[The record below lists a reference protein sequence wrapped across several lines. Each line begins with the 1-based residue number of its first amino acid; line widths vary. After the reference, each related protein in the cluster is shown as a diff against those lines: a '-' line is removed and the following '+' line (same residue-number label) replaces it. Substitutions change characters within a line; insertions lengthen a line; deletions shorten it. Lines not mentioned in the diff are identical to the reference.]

1 VANEYLFK
9 EYELCF
15 EQLRFYDSRAES
27 LLKYLCTLTSSVT
40 IALFAVYQLEHGASV
55 GFYKCAMF
63 LAGLVFIATL
73 LLILA
78 MIQNRLYFVYV
89 ARQLNAIRGY
99 LMEVA
104 ADGFTNNQLY
114 TSTDFPALKPASI
127 HTIQLLCAALI
138 SSQFGGVVVYT
149 ASLAVG
155 ESVSPY
161 SIALAISVVFVAE
174 MVVSLICLSESKKTA
189 DSAIHSNK

>member
-15 EQLRFYDSRAES
+15 EQLRFYDARAES

-40 IALFAVYQLEHGASV
+40 VALFAVYQLEHGANT
-55 GFYKCAMF
+55 GFYRCAMF

-104 ADGFTNNQLY
+104 ADGFKNNQMY
-114 TSTDFPALKPASI
+114 TSTNFPALKPASI

-138 SSQFGGVVVYT
+138 SSQFAGVVVYT
-149 ASLAVG
+149 ASLAVAQ
-155 ESVSPY
+155 SVNPH
-161 SIALAISVVFVAE
+161 SIVWAISLIFVAE
-174 MVVSLICLSESKKTA
+174 LVLSFICLSQSKKTA
-189 DSAIHSNK
+189 DRAIHNSK